1 MDSMMTIPAERQK
14 VVFSIISSLGS
25 TLDVM
30 NLEMPVAAAELAGE
44 FIPPK
49 DFDHNLLL
57 APEMPGRI

>member
-1 MDSMMTIPAERQK
+1 MNSVMTFPAEGQK
-14 VVFSIISSLGS
+14 VVLGIISPAGS
-25 TLDVM
+25 GLDVM

-57 APEMPGRI
+57 SLEMPGRI